1 MPVGRRGIALAAVL
15 AAVVTLGLLGALAL
29 ADAVL
34 ETRVSA
40 MAADR
45 VVARAALYEALDA
58 MDVPP
63 SLADLCASA
72 VLSPQARTAPAGAG
86 GRYRIAW
93 THLGEGAVRVLVTGE
108 GRQGARIRAVALVR
122 PDSTALTS
130 GFFRCPSAT
139 RLIPAGPGW
148 LQVHP
153 EG

>member
-1 MPVGRRGIALAAVL
+1 MPAGRRGIALAAVL

-40 MAADR
+40 LAVDR
-45 VVARAALYEALDA
+45 VVARAALHHGLDA
-58 MDVPP
+58 MDLPP
-63 SLADLCASA
+63 ALADLCAAA
-72 VLSPQARTAPAGAG
+72 VLSPQERSGAAGAG
-86 GRYRIAW
+86 GRYRLVW
-93 THLGEGAVRVLVTGE
+93 THLGAGAVRVLVSGE
-108 GRQGARIRAVALVR
+108 GRQGARIRVVALMR
-122 PDSTALTS
+122 PDSTALVS